1 MFKFKV
7 MKRTIML
14 VCLTL
19 WISIPGTHAVAAQ
32 TVDEMRVTVNL
43 NSVTIKEFFDV
54 VKKQTGLNFI
64 YNSDQAKGMPRIT
77 VRGVKEPVREILDKV
92 MQNVRCNY
100 EIEGRIVTVT
110 QQRNTQKKR
119 KLTGILKDSDGGVL
133 PGANI
138 QVRNSLYRTVT
149 DVDGRYT
156 VYIPTDICTVCFS
169 YVGMKTQYVVIKA
182 GEANIQ
188 KNVTLVNNTQID
200 EVVVTGYQD
209 LDRTRVAGA
218 VSVIKAEDLYLNG
231 VNSLEQSLQG
241 KLSGVVV
248 TNTSGLVGVRQ
259 QTRVRGT
266 STLTGS
272 QEPVWVVDGII
283 QEDPLPFN
291 AQQFSSVGEITSDN
305 FDYIRNFVGNSIS
318 WLNPQDIAS
327 ITVLKDASATA
338 IYGVRAA
345 NGVIVIKTKRG
356 KVGSMSVTYS
366 GGLNIGERVSYN
378 KLQLM
383 NSKERV
389 AVSKEIFQR
398 GLSASWSNNTIGYA
412 GALNQYLNKQITSD
426 EFEAQVAKMETVNTD
441 WFKLLFRNPISHNHS
456 VSFSGGND
464 KARFYSS
471 LGYNSTKGTAIGNE
485 SESYNSSV
493 GMNLDFSEKFHLSAR
508 LSGSYSTTNGFFQI
522 DPYNYAT
529 TTNRAIPAYNDDG
542 SLSYYQNLNYSK
554 FLFNIINE
562 RNQTGLQ
569 NKALSVNSSI
579 NLNYDI
585 TRSLKFQSLF
595 SLSVSSQSGESYATE
610 HSALI
615 TAIRMYEFGTVKPT
629 DALYRQSR
637 LPIGGEYIT
646 SNTRSNT
653 WNWRNSISYDHLFNK
668 VHALTMMLGIEASST
683 HYTGNT
689 ATQYGYLRDRGKSF
703 AQVPLTITSGTTT
716 MENSILKQ
724 APLPTIT
731 DRKINTMGTYFTLN
745 YAYDNRYVANL
756 SVRFDASNRFGR
768 STNENFNPAWAGGL
782 RWNMT
787 NEKWFSNQ
795 HIFSDVSL
803 RGSFGYQRNMA
814 SNYSSSLILKIPS
827 ASVSAGVVDVNTGD
841 YLLDI
846 SQLPYENLRWEKT
859 ISQNYGV
866 DMGIFNNHIRLSL
879 DYYIKKGK
887 DMITSLLLPREY
899 GIENMPVNGGSMTN
913 KGYEFTIAFTP
924 IRSKDFT
931 WNMSLNTSK
940 NFNKVTSVNI
950 QNLSWKTATS
960 GSFYKAGYATG
971 SLWAFRYT
979 GINQTNGYPIID
991 LTTDGKSDPKNDPT
1005 AYMQYVGKL
1014 DPDFT
1019 GGLSTS
1025 FRYKLFTLSANFY
1038 LQVGGKRFLQEAYP
1052 SSVLPTEYVNLPS
1065 ELNYRWVPGMTN
1077 ANFPGLPDYDVV
1089 KNFVQLPNGSTST
1102 TLYAMYNYSTARVV
1116 NASTFRCNNISLSY
1130 SFPIQLVRKLR
1141 CQSLSLSASM
1151 SNPFSIVSKNFHGQD
1166 AEVASG
1172 QQPRTKSYSF
1182 GLNVSF

>member
-14 VCLTL
+14 VCLAL

-77 VRGVKEPVREILDKV
+77 VRGVKEPVRDLLDKV
-92 MQNVRCNY
+92 MQNVKCNY

-119 KLTGILKDSDGGVL
+119 KLTGIIRDSDGGIL

-138 QVRNSLYRTVT
+138 QERNSLYRTVSDAT
-149 DVDGRYT
+149 GHYT
-156 VYIPTDICTVCFS
+156 IYIPTDICTVCFS
-169 YVGMKTQYVVIKA
+169 YVGMKTQNVVIKA
-182 GEANIQ
+182 GDANIL
-188 KNVTLVNNTQID
+188 KNITLDNNTQI
-200 EVVVTGYQD
+200 EEIVVTGYQD
-209 LDRTRVAGA
+209 LDKTRVAGA

-231 VNSLEQSLQG
+231 VNTLEQSLQG
-241 KLSGVVV
+241 KLAGVVV
-248 TNTSGLVGVRQ
+248 INTSGLVGVRQ

-283 QEDPLPFN
+283 QEDPLPFDTQKFN
-291 AQQFSSVGEITSDN
+291 SVGEITPDN

-318 WLNPQDIAS
+318 WLNPQDIS
-327 ITVLKDASATA
+327 TITVLKDASATA
-338 IYGVRAA
+338 IYGIRAA

-356 KVGSMSVTYS
+356 KVGSMSVSYS

-398 GLSASWSNNTIGYA
+398 GLSASWSNNNIGYA
-412 GALNQYLNKQITSD
+412 GALNQYLNKQITADQFKAMVS
-426 EFEAQVAKMETVNTD
+426 KMETVNTD

-456 VSFSGGND
+456 LSFSGGSE

-493 GMNLDFSEKFHLSAR
+493 GMNLDFSEKFHLSTH

-522 DPYNYAT
+522 DPYSYAFK
-529 TTNRAIPAYNDDG
+529 TNRAIPAYNDDG
-542 SLSYYQNLNYSK
+542 SLSYYQSSESG
-554 FLFNIINE
+554 FLYNIINE

-569 NKALSVNSSI
+569 NKGLSVNSSV
-579 NLNYDI
+579 NLNYDF
-585 TRSLKFQSLF
+585 TSSLKFQSLF

-610 HSALI
+610 RSSII
-615 TAIRMYEFGTVKPT
+615 TAMRGYEFGTAKPT
-629 DALYRQSR
+629 DADYRKSR
-637 LPIGGEYIT
+637 LPVGGEYIT

-653 WNWRNSISYDHLFNK
+653 WNWRNSISYDHVFNK

-683 HYTGNT
+683 HYTGDT
-689 ATQYGYLRDRGKSF
+689 GTQYGYMRDRGKSF
-703 AQVPLTITSGTTT
+703 AQVPLTITAYGST
-716 MENSILKQ
+716 MENSILKD
-724 APLPTIT
+724 APLPTII
-731 DRKINTMGTYFTLN
+731 DRKTNSMGTYFTLN

-782 RWNMT
+782 RWNMA
-787 NEKWFSNQ
+787 NEKWFSHQ
-795 HIFSDVSL
+795 QIFSDVSI

-814 SNYSSSLILKIPS
+814 TNYSPTLILKIPS
-827 ASVSAGVVDVNTGD
+827 GGVSAGAVDVNTGD

-859 ISQNYGV
+859 ISQNYGI
-866 DMGIFNNHIRLSL
+866 DMGIFKNRISLSF

-899 GIENMPVNGGSMTN
+899 GVENMPVNGGSMTN
-913 KGYEFTIAFTP
+913 SGYELSVAFTP
-924 IRSKDFT
+924 VRSKDFT
-931 WNMSLNTSK
+931 WNMSLNNSK
-940 NFNKVTSVNI
+940 NFNKVTAVNT
-950 QNLSWKTATS
+950 QNMSWKTAVS
-960 GSFYKAGYATG
+960 GSFYKAGYATN
-971 SLWAFRYT
+971 SLWAFRSK
-979 GINQTNGYPIID
+979 GIDQTNGYPIID
-991 LTTDGKSDPKNDPT
+991 LTTDGKSDPKSDPT

-1025 FRYKLFTLSANFY
+1025 FRYKMFSLSANFY
-1038 LQVGGKRFLQEAYP
+1038 LQVGGKRFLREAYP
-1052 SSVLPTEYVNLPS
+1052 SSILPTEFVNLPA
-1065 ELNYRWVPGMTN
+1065 EMNYRWVPGMTN
-1077 ANFPGLPDYDVV
+1077 AVFPGLPDFDVI
-1089 KNFVQLPNGSTST
+1089 KNSVQLPNGSSYA
-1102 TLYAMYNYSTARVV
+1102 TLYEMYNYSTARVV
-1116 NASTFRCNNISLSY
+1116 SASSFKCNNISLSY
-1130 SFPIQLVRKLR
+1130 SFPTQLLRKLK
-1141 CQSLSLSASM
+1141 CQSLSLSVSM
-1151 SNPFSIVSKNFHGQD
+1151 SNPFSIVSKNFCGQD
-1166 AEVASG
+1166 SEVASG

-1182 GLNVSF
+1182 SLGVSF